1 MALSNTATPIYYGRF
16 REAVMR
22 GEIPVCREIS
32 MEMNRIDD
40 LIANPGV
47 YYDDKA
53 VNGFIKFCER
63 ELTLTDGSD
72 LKLLDSF
79 KLWAEEIFGWYYFVE
94 RSVYVPEPG
103 GHGGHYERKRIK
115 KRLITKQYLIITRA
129 AAKTMYLEC
138 LQAYFMTVDKS
149 TTQQV
154 TTAPTMKQAEEV
166 LSPFRTALARARG
179 PVFKFMT
186 MGSIQNTTG
195 AKSDRVKMASTK
207 NGIENFLT
215 GSLLEIRPMTIEKLQ
230 GRRDRVAT
238 VDEWLSCD
246 IREDPIGAIEQ
257 GAAKNEDYLIVAA
270 SSEGT
275 VRNGCGDTIKMELM
289 EILKGEYINPHVS
302 IFYYK
307 LDSIDEVGKP
317 EMWLKA
323 NPNLG
328 QTVSYETYQL
338 DVERAENSPGARNDI
353 LAKRF
358 NLPMEG
364 YTYFFTYEETLRH
377 RHRDFWQMPCAMGA
391 DLSLGDD
398 FCSFTFL
405 FPLENG
411 YFGVKTRDYITSYT
425 LSQLP
430 LAMRQKYEEFMN
442 EGTLQ
447 VFDGTVLDMMQV
459 YDDLDAYILRSEYD
473 VRAFGYDPYN
483 AKEFVERWA
492 QENGPFG
499 IEKVIQGAR
508 TESVPLGELKKL
520 SEQRKLLFDEALMA
534 KMQPRPARP
543 TPRGAKRRRLPAGMK
558 PHSSRGTRRTAPM
571 RRQTARPRPKRAKR
585 PQRNTPA
592 MRRPLPTPTRPS
604 PSPARRRTLR
614 PPACASNCWRWC
626 MAQM

>member
-207 NGIENFLT
+207 KGIENFLT

-275 VRNGCGDTIKMELM
+275 IRNGCGDTIKMELM

-364 YTYFFTYEETLRH
+364 YTFFFTYEETLRH

-459 YDDLDAYILRSEYD
+459 YDDLDAYILQSEYD

-520 SEQRKLLFDEALMA
+520 SEQRKLLFDEALMEFA
-534 KMQPRPARP
+534 MGNCITLEDTNGNRKLY
-543 TPRGAKRRRLPAGMK
+543 K
-558 PHSSRGTRRTAPM
+558 
-571 RRQTARPRPKRAKR
+571 
-585 PQRNTPA
+585 QRHDKKIDTVAALMDAYVAWKLNRDA
-592 MRRPLPTPTRPS
+592 FE
-604 PSPARRRTLR
+604 
-614 PPACASNCWRWC
+614 
-626 MAQM
+626 